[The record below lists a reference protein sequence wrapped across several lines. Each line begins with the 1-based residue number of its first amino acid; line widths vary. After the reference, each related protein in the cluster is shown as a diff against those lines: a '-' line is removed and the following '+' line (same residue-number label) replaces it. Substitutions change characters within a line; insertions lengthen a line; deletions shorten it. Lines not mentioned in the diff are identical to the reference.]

1 MIEADLETYVDSRI
15 YAQVRKCYTLY
26 IVFELWTIEEN
37 LGSIYLN
44 YIIKLRMTFMDLYKI
59 GMYKM
64 TWKKI

>member
-1 MIEADLETYVDSRI
+1 MLHVVYS
-15 YAQVRKCYTLY
+15 L
-26 IVFELWTIEEN
+26 VFELWTIEEN